1 MTSGVNRHL
10 DSTVN
15 VSRAAPGV
23 MLALLFGL
31 EHGIYGDVPAGEGA
45 VRKAGKKYLLHWG
58 R

>member
-1 MTSGVNRHL
+1 
-10 DSTVN
+10 
-15 VSRAAPGV
+15 